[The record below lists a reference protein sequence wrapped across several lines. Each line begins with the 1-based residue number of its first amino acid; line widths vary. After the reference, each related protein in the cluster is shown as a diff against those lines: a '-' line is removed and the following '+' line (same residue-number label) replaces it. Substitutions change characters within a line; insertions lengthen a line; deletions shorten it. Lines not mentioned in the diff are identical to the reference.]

1 MRMSVRLL
9 IATWPGHRN
18 SLARSRERLIPEH
31 GHARFDRSIVNRRT
45 TTCGAYWRAGG
56 LGPHDRGNYRVRKR
70 DTWALDRS
78 GNELCLL
85 FRAHLRAPSFYV
97 TAVPRHSPSCLTECA
112 AFLMKM
118 MLSLAHSR
126 YNFPLRNV
134 FAGYTLNFEREKE
147 GDRGDG
153 VGVMNQF

>member
-1 MRMSVRLL
+1 
-9 IATWPGHRN
+9 
-18 SLARSRERLIPEH
+18 
-31 GHARFDRSIVNRRT
+31 
-45 TTCGAYWRAGG
+45 
-56 LGPHDRGNYRVRKR
+56 
-70 DTWALDRS
+70 
-78 GNELCLL
+78 
-85 FRAHLRAPSFYV
+85 
-97 TAVPRHSPSCLTECA
+97 
-112 AFLMKM
+112 MKM